1 MNESENQFSC
11 TCATLSTS
19 GRAKN
24 QILISINLMRFPF
37 AQMVFF
43 LTLFLALLAFAVD
56 AQLVGQSVPV
66 NPLGLGA
73 APAGYTVAVST
84 GPGKSL
90 VTEKPNI
97 ASVKA
102 ALEATLPDLAGY
114 FGQRPAIGSAY
125 QNAKD
130 TSSGG
135 ATFSSTLDGHAVRGI
150 ISVKLRD
157 GSAKVAIVF
166 GRADAPKREWEKLM
180 TAPAQQA
187 STTAPA
193 KKGQAGRTSA
203 ANVALT
209 EYDYPDG
216 TGSIGLPEGWTTQA
230 QSAAD
235 GVAIKGPANQVI
247 FVHNAVTVQR
257 LTLQWFWVSNGRMPS
272 LLK

>member
-84 GPGKSL
+84 GSGKSL

-97 ASVKA
+97 AS
-102 ALEATLPDLAGY
+102 EGGIRSDTP
-114 FGQRPAIGSAY
+114 RP
-125 QNAKD
+125 
-130 TSSGG
+130 
-135 ATFSSTLDGHAVRGI
+135 
-150 ISVKLRD
+150 
-157 GSAKVAIVF
+157 
-166 GRADAPKREWEKLM
+166 GRL
-180 TAPAQQA
+180 
-187 STTAPA
+187 
-193 KKGQAGRTSA
+193 
-203 ANVALT
+203 
-209 EYDYPDG
+209 
-216 TGSIGLPEGWTTQA
+216 
-230 QSAAD
+230 
-235 GVAIKGPANQVI
+235 
-247 FVHNAVTVQR
+247 
-257 LTLQWFWVSNGRMPS
+257 
-272 LLK
+272 